1 MNIEVNEEIKFKM
14 NTWYNSS
21 PKAETLNKGTT
32 KYAKTKNT
40 V

>member
-1 MNIEVNEEIKFKM
+1 MNVEVNEEIKFKM

-21 PKAETLNKGTT
+21 PKAETLNNGTN
-32 KYAKTKNT
+32 KYVEMKNT